1 MEPHM
6 QRKTLLLVLLG
17 PLAQDFQDFP
27 DSADV
32 FHGWYFDT
40 QFCKKDG
47 WVIGGGPPQQ
57 NWTRP
62 PNKRAPLGL
71 KKVLEGTHSA
81 RHHPVTVGVS

>member
-1 MEPHM
+1 M

-40 QFCKKDG
+40 QFCKKRRVGDWRG
-47 WVIGGGPPQQ
+47 TSSTKLDPPAQQAGP
-57 NWTRP
+57 
-62 PNKRAPLGL
+62 A
-71 KKVLEGTHSA
+71 GT
-81 RHHPVTVGVS
+81 